1 MAKKAL
7 LVVSF
12 GSTHEDTIKD
22 TITAAERDLAL
33 AFPDRQ
39 LYTAWTSRFIRK
51 TMEARDRHIDSP
63 AEAIERM
70 ELAGVTDVLVQPTLI
85 TANYEY
91 LDLLEVLKAARGRFE
106 RIACGTP
113 VITDEKD
120 AADLAAALRRI
131 FPLKDWDALVLM
143 GHGTAPEK
151 LPEGMEADRPYR
163 MLQEALDA
171 GGSEYGGACIVGI
184 LESEGGI
191 EAVCEEVRDL
201 SPSRVVLAP
210 LLVTAGDHAVNDM
223 SGEGED
229 SWKNMLRRIVPRVDC
244 VVKGLAEYET
254 FRRLYVEHAKAA
266 KEL

>member
-22 TITAAERDLAL
+22 TISAAERDLAL

-120 AADLAAALRRI
+120 AADLAAALKEHKAYLET
-131 FPLKDWDALVLM
+131 LKDKTSQKP
-143 GHGTAPEK
+143 HSTPAPTSSN
-151 LPEGMEADRPYR
+151 
-163 MLQEALDA
+163 QEF
-171 GGSEYGGACIVGI
+171 
-184 LESEGGI
+184 
-191 EAVCEEVRDL
+191 DL
-201 SPSRVVLAP
+201 
-210 LLVTAGDHAVNDM
+210 G
-223 SGEGED
+223 
-229 SWKNMLRRIVPRVDC
+229 
-244 VVKGLAEYET
+244 
-254 FRRLYVEHAKAA
+254 F
-266 KEL
+266 

>member
-120 AADLAAALRRI
+120 AAQY
-131 FPLKDWDALVLM
+131 VL
-143 GHGTAPEK
+143 P
-151 LPEGMEADRPYR
+151 
-163 MLQEALDA
+163 
-171 GGSEYGGACIVGI
+171 
-184 LESEGGI
+184 
-191 EAVCEEVRDL
+191 
-201 SPSRVVLAP
+201 P
-210 LLVTAGDHAVNDM
+210 LLPGKCPTAAQWEA
-223 SGEGED
+223 S
-229 SWKNMLRRIVPRVDC
+229 RR
-244 VVKGLAEYET
+244 A
-254 FRRLYVEHAKAA
+254 
-266 KEL
+266 